1 MMQQYIDIK
10 SQYEDSF
17 LFFRLGDF
25 YELFYEDAIEA
36 AQILEIT
43 LTKRDSSKNDPIPMC
58 GVPHHSADGYIKKLV
73 DEGHKVAICE
83 QVEDPKDAVGVVKRE
98 VVKVITPGTVMDS
111 TMLNDSES
119 NYIASLSH
127 FEDGSFV
134 ISYNELSTGESKVL
148 LIEENFDHVI
158 HQLYNSSIKEIV
170 IPTDLNNHY
179 IQQLEDRLQIMIS
192 FEDEVSF
199 NGEYRSLCENLTD
212 KRLVKGFSRLLN
224 YLHKTQK
231 RSLEH
236 IQKAKLI
243 QLKNYMTIDM
253 FSKRNLELTESYL
266 QKEKY
271 GSLLWILDKTVT
283 AMGTRKLK
291 AWLERPLVTK
301 SEIEHRL
308 SIVQSLYD
316 HFIEREE
323 IRDLLRTVYDLER
336 LVGRISYGNVNARD
350 LVQLR
355 SSLENIPA
363 LKEVLAKIDHQS
375 LNEINKKISVP
386 EKVIQL
392 LQESIT
398 DDPPIS
404 ITEGSI
410 IKDGFHNQLDIYRD
424 ASRNGKKW
432 IKNLEIEER
441 NKTNIRSLK
450 VGFNR
455 IFGYYIEVTKPN
467 LHLVP
472 EDRYERKQT
481 LTNSERFITPELKE
495 KELLILEAD
504 EKSIELEHTLF
515 LEIRE
520 EIKQYIEEIQYLAD
534 QISTI
539 DVLQSFAVIS
549 EQNNY
554 VRPKFVKDRLF
565 IKHGRHPVIEKV
577 MKDNT
582 FVPND
587 IELSD
592 ETNILL
598 ITGPNMSGKSTYMR
612 QLALTV
618 IMAQIGCFVPA
629 DEANLLIFDQI
640 FTRIGAAD
648 DLVSGQSTFMVEMLE
663 ANYAI
668 SHATNKSLIL
678 LDEIGRGTSTYDGMA
693 LAQAIIEYIHD
704 HIHAKTLFSTHYHE
718 LTELDQTLDRL
729 KNVHV
734 RAEEEDGEIIFL
746 HKVNEGSA
754 DESYGI
760 HVAKLADLPNAL
772 INRASE
778 ILSQLEAKENVLQ
791 TEQLSLF
798 IEESETKEEYLN
810 KDEKEV
816 LQQLGEASVVEMTP
830 LEAMNLL
837 YELQKKLKN

>member
-1 MMQQYIDIK
+1 MSKLTPMMQQYIDIK

-43 LTKRDSSKNDPIPMC
+43 LTKRDSSKNNPIPMC

-386 EKVIQL
+386 E
-392 LQESIT
+392 
-398 DDPPIS
+398 
-404 ITEGSI
+404 
-410 IKDGFHNQLDIYRD
+410 
-424 ASRNGKKW
+424 
-432 IKNLEIEER
+432 
-441 NKTNIRSLK
+441 
-450 VGFNR
+450 
-455 IFGYYIEVTKPN
+455 
-467 LHLVP
+467 
-472 EDRYERKQT
+472 DRK
-481 LTNSERFITPELKE
+481 
-495 KELLILEAD
+495 
-504 EKSIELEHTLF
+504 
-515 LEIRE
+515 
-520 EIKQYIEEIQYLAD
+520 
-534 QISTI
+534 
-539 DVLQSFAVIS
+539 
-549 EQNNY
+549 
-554 VRPKFVKDRLF
+554 
-565 IKHGRHPVIEKV
+565 
-577 MKDNT
+577 
-582 FVPND
+582 
-587 IELSD
+587 
-592 ETNILL
+592 
-598 ITGPNMSGKSTYMR
+598 
-612 QLALTV
+612 
-618 IMAQIGCFVPA
+618 
-629 DEANLLIFDQI
+629 
-640 FTRIGAAD
+640 
-648 DLVSGQSTFMVEMLE
+648 
-663 ANYAI
+663 
-668 SHATNKSLIL
+668 
-678 LDEIGRGTSTYDGMA
+678 
-693 LAQAIIEYIHD
+693 
-704 HIHAKTLFSTHYHE
+704 
-718 LTELDQTLDRL
+718 
-729 KNVHV
+729 
-734 RAEEEDGEIIFL
+734 
-746 HKVNEGSA
+746 
-754 DESYGI
+754 
-760 HVAKLADLPNAL
+760 
-772 INRASE
+772 
-778 ILSQLEAKENVLQ
+778 
-791 TEQLSLF
+791 
-798 IEESETKEEYLN
+798 
-810 KDEKEV
+810 
-816 LQQLGEASVVEMTP
+816 SVV
-830 LEAMNLL
+830 
-837 YELQKKLKN
+837 